1 MLKIQLYI
9 TGINYFLNDITI
21 ENNYFKLLKYFTVL
35 LFFDQTTAALVRI
48 RDLFLKTKKKF
59 IKKINQRYLWTLV
72 YNISIIIYLTKEEA
86 LN

>member
-1 MLKIQLYI
+1 MMLKIQLYI

-48 RDLFLKTKKKF
+48 RDLFLKNKQKNSSKKS
-59 IKKINQRYLWTLV
+59 INVTFER
-72 YNISIIIYLTKEEA
+72 
-86 LN
+86 